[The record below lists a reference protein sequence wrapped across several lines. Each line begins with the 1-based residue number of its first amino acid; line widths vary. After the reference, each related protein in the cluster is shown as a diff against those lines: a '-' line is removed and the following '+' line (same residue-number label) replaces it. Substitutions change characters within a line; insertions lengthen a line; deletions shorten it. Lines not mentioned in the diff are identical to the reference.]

1 MFKYKTIAEIN
12 EMDATQKDTYAR
24 EKREHEASQV
34 KETAKN
40 VAKEAVKDLA
50 SKADLE
56 KANNKLKT
64 ALEEIETLKENGNV
78 NGKKEKTLSQEIKEN
93 KEDIAKIAKGGA
105 GEVEIKTLVTRASVV
120 DSPSGFMLPDI
131 GQLGVKERSLYN
143 ILPKVQVS
151 DSNTHGNVRYRDWDE
166 ATIVRAAD
174 MVAEGAAFP
183 ESTAAFRWYSL
194 PLRKVGDTLPVTEE
208 FYEDEAQAAAELEM
222 FLQINVN
229 TKIDD
234 QLVNGD
240 NTGQNLAGILNT
252 SPIYTAVASGIPAAN
267 LKDLTIKMRNDITRT
282 RGSKY
287 RPDMVLVSSSTM
299 EDLVLAKDANNNY
312 IFDENTG
319 TLAGMI
325 VVVDENMGDNQVM
338 VGDRRYARIY
348 ERTGLVLSR
357 GMVNNQFN
365 EDELTLKARKRMLLL
380 VREVDK
386 TGFRKVTDVDAA
398 LALLSTAP

>member
-1 MFKYKTIAEIN
+1 MFEYKTLAEI
-12 EMDATQKDTYAR
+12 EKMTAEQKETYAT
-24 EKREHEASQV
+24 EKRNHEAQEI
-34 KETAKN
+34 KTAAEN
-40 VAKEAVKDLA
+40 AAKEAVKGLA
-50 SKADLE
+50 SQEDLTD
-56 KANNKLKT
+56 ANAKLKT
-64 ALEEIETLKENGNV
+64 ALEEIETLKENGRV
-78 NGKKEKTLSQEIKEN
+78 DKKRKSLPEEIKE
-93 KEDIAKIAKGGA
+93 KRDDIIKVVKGNA
-105 GEVEIKTLVTRASVV
+105 GEVEMKALVTRASVV
-120 DSPSGFMLPDI
+120 DSPSGFVLPEI

-143 ILPKVQVS
+143 ILPKVTVS
-151 DSNTHGNVRYRDWDE
+151 DSNTHGVARYRDWDE
-166 ATIVRAAD
+166 ATVVRAAAA
-174 MVAEGAAFP
+174 VAEGAAFP
-183 ESTAAFRWYSL
+183 ESTAGFRWYSI
-194 PLRKVGDTLPVTEE
+194 PLRKIGDTLPVTEE
-208 FYEDEAQAAAELEM
+208 FFEDEAQAAAELDM
-222 FLQINVN
+222 FLEVNVN
-229 TKIDD
+229 TEIDD

-252 SPIYTAVASGIPAAN
+252 SPVYTAVASGIPSAN

-299 EDLVLAKDANNNY
+299 EDLVLAKDANANY

-319 TLAGMI
+319 TLAGMT
-325 VVVDENMGDNQVM
+325 VVIDENMADNQVM

-386 TGFRKVTDVDAA
+386 TGFRKVVDVDAA